1 MKVNQ
6 IKDLVNTSLQE
17 LNGTS
22 ELLKDDLS
30 NVVDVGTEIF
40 DTDNVDNFV
49 KKLIDRVGQTV
60 FNTRVYQGSAPSVLM
75 SSWEF
80 GSVLEKVDSELPD
93 VEENDSWNLE
103 DGKDYS
109 PNIFYQ
115 PKVSA
120 KFFNSKV
127 TFDIPI
133 SFTQMQVK
141 SAFNSASEL
150 NGFLSMIMNSVQNAM
165 TVHLDGLIM
174 KTINNM
180 TATVLDNNTGLQ
192 VVNLLD
198 AYNKNATTKLTP
210 ENALQNADFIKYA
223 NLMINTYRDR
233 ISKMSTL
240 FNQGKKSKFTPLSNQ
255 HLVILS
261 DLASASKVYLESTTT
276 HEENVQLSDYDT
288 VPYWQGSGTHYN
300 FDDVSAIDVAIKN
313 GKTTKEVKANG
324 ILGVLFDTNAVG
336 VTCQNQRVTTNYN
349 PRAEFYTN
357 FTKFDAGYYNDL
369 NENFVV
375 FTVQPNTVQPNA
387 QA

>member
-1 MKVNQ
+1 MKVTQ
-6 IKDLVNTSLQE
+6 IKDLVNSSLKE
-17 LNGTS
+17 LNGS
-22 ELLKDDLS
+22 SVLLKEDLS

-40 DTDNVDNFV
+40 DTDNVENFV
-49 KKLIDRVGQTV
+49 KKLIDRVGSTV
-60 FNTRVYQGSAPSVLM
+60 FNTRTYQGSAPSVLM
-75 SSWEF
+75 TSWEF

-93 VEENDSWNLE
+93 VEENDSWQLE
-103 DGKDYS
+103 NGKDYS

-133 SFTQMQVK
+133 SFTRMQVK

-150 NGFLSMIMNSVQNAM
+150 NGFLSMLMNSVQNAM
-165 TVHLDGLIM
+165 TVHIDGLIM

-180 TATVLDNNTGLQ
+180 TATVLNGKKGLQ

-198 AYNKNATTKLTP
+198 GYNANSTTKLTAQ
-210 ENALQNADFIKYA
+210 NALQNADFIKYA
-223 NLMINTYRDR
+223 NLIINTYRDR
-233 ISKMSTL
+233 ISKLSTL
-240 FNQGKKSKFTPLSNQ
+240 FNQGQKSKFTPLANQ

-261 DLASASKVYLESTTT
+261 DLASASKVYLESDTY
-276 HEENVQLSDYDT
+276 HDDNVKINNYDT
-288 VPYWQGSGTHYN
+288 VPYWQGSGTTYS
-300 FDDVSAIDVAIKN
+300 FDDVSSIDVAIKD
-313 GKTTKEVKANG
+313 GKSTKEIKASG

-369 NENFVV
+369 NENFIV
-375 FTVQPNTVQPNA
+375 FTVKNLA
-387 QA
+387 E

>member
-1 MKVNQ
+1 MKVTQ
-6 IKDLVNTSLQE
+6 IKDLVNSSLKE

-22 ELLKDDLS
+22 ELLNEDLS
-30 NVVDVGTEIF
+30 NVVDVGTDIF
-40 DTDNVDNFV
+40 DTENVDNFV
-49 KKLIDRVGQTV
+49 KKLIDRVGSTV
-60 FNTRVYQGSAPSVLM
+60 FNTRIYQGSAPSVLM
-75 SSWEF
+75 TSWEF

-93 VEENDSWNLE
+93 VEENDSWQLE
-103 DGKDYS
+103 NGKDYS

-150 NGFLSMIMNSVQNAM
+150 NGFLSMLMNNVQNAM

-180 TATVLDNNTGLQ
+180 TATILDKKQGLQ

-198 AYNKNATTKLTP
+198 GYNKTATTKLTA

-223 NLMINTYRDR
+223 NLIINTYRDR
-233 ISKMSTL
+233 ISKLSTL
-240 FNQGKKSKFTPLSNQ
+240 FNQGQKSKFTPQANQ
-255 HLVILS
+255 HLIILS
-261 DLASASKVYLESTTT
+261 DLASASKVYLESDTY
-276 HEENVQLSDYDT
+276 HDDNVKISNYDV
-288 VPYWQGSGTHYN
+288 VPYWQGSGKTYSFN
-300 FDDVSAIDVAIKN
+300 DVSSIDVAIKD
-313 GKTTKEVKANG
+313 GKSTKEIKASG

-357 FTKFDAGYYNDL
+357 FNKFDAGYYNDL
-369 NENFVV
+369 NENFIV
-375 FTVQPNTVQPNA
+375 FTVQNA
-387 QA
+387 QPQQ

>member
-1 MKVNQ
+1 MKVTQ
-6 IKDLVNTSLQE
+6 IKDLVNTSLKE
-17 LNGTS
+17 LNGS
-22 ELLKDDLS
+22 SVLLKEDLS

-40 DTDNVDNFV
+40 DTDNVENFV
-49 KKLIDRVGQTV
+49 KKLIDRVGSTV

-93 VEENDSWNLE
+93 VEENESWQLE
-103 DGKDYS
+103 NGKDYS

-133 SFTQMQVK
+133 SFTRMQVK

-150 NGFLSMIMNSVQNAM
+150 NGFLSMLMNSVQNAM

-180 TATVLDNNTGLQ
+180 TATVLNGKKGLQ

-198 AYNKNATTKLTP
+198 GYNATATNKLTA

-223 NLMINTYRDR
+223 NLIINTYRDR
-233 ISKMSTL
+233 ISKLSTL
-240 FNQGKKSKFTPLSNQ
+240 FNQGQKSKFTPLANQ
-255 HLVILS
+255 HLVVLS
-261 DLASASKVYLESTTT
+261 DLASASKVYLESDTY
-276 HEENVQLSDYDT
+276 HDDNVKITNYDT
-288 VPYWQGSGTHYN
+288 VPYWQGSGTTYS
-300 FDDVSAIDVAIKN
+300 FDDVSSIDVAIKD
-313 GKTTKEVKANG
+313 GKTTKEIKASG

-369 NENFVV
+369 NENFIV
-375 FTVQPNTVQPNA
+375 FTVKNLA
-387 QA
+387 E

>member
-1 MKVNQ
+1 MKVTQ
-6 IKDLVNTSLQE
+6 IKDLVNSSLKE
-17 LNGTS
+17 LNGS
-22 ELLKDDLS
+22 SVLLKEDLS

-49 KKLIDRVGQTV
+49 KKLIDRVGSTV
-60 FNTRVYQGSAPSVLM
+60 FNTRIYQGSAPSVLM

-80 GSVLEKVDSELPD
+80 GSVLEKIDSELPD
-93 VEENDSWNLE
+93 VEENDSWSLE
-103 DGKDYS
+103 NGKDYS

-133 SFTQMQVK
+133 SFTRMQVK

-165 TVHLDGLIM
+165 TVHIDGLIM

-180 TATVLDNNTGLQ
+180 TATVLNGKKGLQ

-198 AYNKNATTKLTP
+198 GFNANSTVKLTAQ
-210 ENALQNADFIKYA
+210 NALQNADFIKYA
-223 NLMINTYRDR
+223 NLVINTYRDR
-233 ISKMSTL
+233 ISKLSTL
-240 FNQGKKSKFTPLSNQ
+240 FNQGQKSKFTPLANQ

-261 DLASASKVYLESTTT
+261 DLASASKVYLESETY
-276 HEENVQLSDYDT
+276 HDENVKINNYDT
-288 VPYWQGSGTHYN
+288 VPYWQGSGTTYS
-300 FDDVSAIDVAIKN
+300 FDDVSSIDVAIKD
-313 GKTTKEVKANG
+313 GKSTKEIKASG

-369 NENFVV
+369 NENFIV
-375 FTVQPNTVQPNA
+375 FTVKNLA
-387 QA
+387 E

>member
-1 MKVNQ
+1 MKVTQ
-6 IKDLVNTSLQE
+6 IKDLVNSSLKE
-17 LNGTS
+17 LNGS
-22 ELLKDDLS
+22 SVLLKEDLS

-40 DTDNVDNFV
+40 DTDNIDNFV
-49 KKLIDRVGQTV
+49 KKLIDRVGSTV

-80 GSVLEKVDSELPD
+80 GSVLEKIDSELPD
-93 VEENDSWNLE
+93 VEENDSWSLE
-103 DGKDYS
+103 NGKDYS

-133 SFTQMQVK
+133 SFTKMQVK

-180 TATVLDNNTGLQ
+180 TATVLDKKQGLQ

-198 AYNKNATTKLTP
+198 GYNKTATTKLTT
-210 ENALQNADFIKYA
+210 ENALQNADFIKYV
-223 NLMINTYRDR
+223 NLIINTYRDR

-240 FNQGKKSKFTPLSNQ
+240 FNQGQKSKFTPQANQ

-261 DLASASKVYLESTTT
+261 DLASASKVYLESDTY
-276 HEENVQLSDYDT
+276 HDDNVKISNYDV
-288 VPYWQGSGTHYN
+288 VPYWQGSGKTYS
-300 FDDVSAIDVAIKN
+300 FDDVSSIDVAIKD
-313 GKTTKEVKANG
+313 GKATKEVKAGG

-369 NENFVV
+369 NENFIV
-375 FTVQPNTVQPNA
+375 FTVKNLEE
-387 QA
+387 

>member
-1 MKVNQ
+1 MKVTQ
-6 IKDLVNTSLQE
+6 IKDLVNSSLKE

-22 ELLKDDLS
+22 ELLNEDLS

-40 DTDNVDNFV
+40 DTENVDNFV
-49 KKLIDRVGQTV
+49 KKLIDRVGSTV
-60 FNTRVYQGSAPSVLM
+60 FNTRIYQGSAPSVLM
-75 SSWEF
+75 TSWEF

-93 VEENDSWNLE
+93 VEENDSWQLE
-103 DGKDYS
+103 NGKDYS

-150 NGFLSMIMNSVQNAM
+150 NGFLSMLMNNVQNAM

-180 TATVLDNNTGLQ
+180 TANVLDKKQGLQ

-198 AYNKNATTKLTP
+198 GYNNTATTKLTA

-223 NLMINTYRDR
+223 NLIINTYRDR
-233 ISKMSTL
+233 ISKLSTL
-240 FNQGKKSKFTPLSNQ
+240 FNQGQKSKFTPQANQ

-261 DLASASKVYLESTTT
+261 DLASASKVYLESDTY
-276 HEENVQLSDYDT
+276 HDDNVKISNYDV
-288 VPYWQGSGTHYN
+288 VPYWQGSGKTYS
-300 FDDVSAIDVAIKN
+300 FDDVSSIDVAIKD
-313 GKTTKEVKANG
+313 GKATKEVKAKG

-357 FTKFDAGYYNDL
+357 FNKFDAGYYNDL
-369 NENFVV
+369 NENFIV
-375 FTVQPNTVQPNA
+375 FTVQSGPQS
-387 QA
+387 

>member
-1 MKVNQ
+1 MKVTQ
-6 IKDLVNTSLQE
+6 IKDLVNNSLKE
-17 LNGTS
+17 LNGS
-22 ELLKDDLS
+22 SVLLKEDLS

-49 KKLIDRVGQTV
+49 KKLIDRVGNTV

-75 SSWEF
+75 TSWEF
-80 GSVLEKVDSELPD
+80 GSVLEKVDSELPE
-93 VEENDSWNLE
+93 VEENESWSLE
-103 DGKDYS
+103 NGKDYS

-133 SFTQMQVK
+133 SFTRMQVK

-150 NGFLSMIMNSVQNAM
+150 NGFLSMLMNGVQNAM

-180 TATVLDNNTGLQ
+180 TATVLNGKKGLQ

-198 AYNKNATTKLTP
+198 GYNAKSTVKLTA

-223 NLMINTYRDR
+223 NLVINTYRDR
-233 ISKMSTL
+233 ISKLSTL
-240 FNQGKKSKFTPLSNQ
+240 FNQGQKSKFTPLANQ
-255 HLVILS
+255 HLVVLS
-261 DLASASKVYLESTTT
+261 DLASASKVYLESETL
-276 HEENVQLSDYDT
+276 HDDNVKITNYDT
-288 VPYWQGSGTHYN
+288 VPYWQGSGTTYS
-300 FDDVSAIDVAIKN
+300 FDDVSSIDVAIKD
-313 GKTTKEVKANG
+313 GKSTKEIKASG

-369 NENFVV
+369 NENFIV
-375 FTVQPNTVQPNA
+375 FTVKNLA
-387 QA
+387 E

>member
-1 MKVNQ
+1 MKVTQ
-6 IKDLVNTSLQE
+6 IKDLVNSSLKE
-17 LNGTS
+17 LNGS
-22 ELLKDDLS
+22 SVLLKEDLS

-40 DTDNVDNFV
+40 DTENVDNFV
-49 KKLIDRVGQTV
+49 KKLIDRVGSTV
-60 FNTRVYQGSAPSVLM
+60 FNTRIYQGSAPSVLM
-75 SSWEF
+75 TSWEF

-93 VEENDSWNLE
+93 VEENDSWQLE
-103 DGKDYS
+103 NGKDYS

-150 NGFLSMIMNSVQNAM
+150 NGFLSMLMNNVQNAM

-180 TATVLDNNTGLQ
+180 TATVLNGKKGLQ

-198 AYNKNATTKLTP
+198 DYNKTATTKLTA
-210 ENALQNADFIKYA
+210 ENALQDADFIKYA
-223 NLMINTYRDR
+223 NLIINTYRDR
-233 ISKMSTL
+233 ISKLSTL
-240 FNQGKKSKFTPLSNQ
+240 FNQGQKSKFTPLANQ
-255 HLVILS
+255 HLVVLS
-261 DLASASKVYLESTTT
+261 DLASASKVYLESETY
-276 HEENVQLSDYDT
+276 HDDNVKINNYDT
-288 VPYWQGSGTHYN
+288 VPYWQGSGTTYS
-300 FDDVSAIDVAIKN
+300 FDDVSSIDVAIKD
-313 GKTTKEVKANG
+313 GKATKEIKASG
-324 ILGVLFDTNAVG
+324 ILGVLFDTNAIG

-369 NENFVV
+369 NENFIV
-375 FTVQPNTVQPNA
+375 FTVKNLTE
-387 QA
+387 

>member
-1 MKVNQ
+1 MKVTQ
-6 IKDLVNTSLQE
+6 IKDLVNSSLKE
-17 LNGTS
+17 LNGS
-22 ELLKDDLS
+22 SVLLKEDLS

-49 KKLIDRVGQTV
+49 KKLIDRVGSTV

-75 SSWEF
+75 NSWEF

-93 VEENDSWNLE
+93 VEENDSWNLV

-133 SFTQMQVK
+133 SFTRMQVQ

-150 NGFLSMIMNSVQNAM
+150 NGFISMLMNNVQNAM

-180 TATVLDNNTGLQ
+180 TATVLNGKKGLQ

-198 AYNKNATTKLTP
+198 GYNANSTTKLTA

-223 NLMINTYRDR
+223 NLIINTYRDR
-233 ISKMSTL
+233 ISKLSTL
-240 FNQGKKSKFTPLSNQ
+240 FNQGQKSKFTPLANQ

-261 DLASASKVYLESTTT
+261 DLASASKVYLESETY
-276 HEENVQLSDYDT
+276 HDDNVKISNYDT
-288 VPYWQGSGTHYN
+288 VPYWQGSGTNYS
-300 FDDVSAIDVAIKN
+300 FDDVSSIDVAIKD
-313 GKTTKEVKANG
+313 GKSTKEIKTSG

-369 NENFVV
+369 NENFIV
-375 FTVQPNTVQPNA
+375 FTVKNLA
-387 QA
+387 G

>member
-1 MKVNQ
+1 MKVTQ
-6 IKDLVNTSLQE
+6 IKDLVNNSLKE
-17 LNGTS
+17 LNGS
-22 ELLKDDLS
+22 SILLKEDLS

-40 DTDNVDNFV
+40 DTDNVENFV
-49 KKLIDRVGQTV
+49 KKLIDRVGSTV

-75 SSWEF
+75 TSWEF
-80 GSVLEKVDSELPD
+80 GSVLEKVDSELPE
-93 VEENDSWNLE
+93 VEENDSWQLE
-103 DGKDYS
+103 NGKDYS

-133 SFTQMQVK
+133 SFTRMQVK

-150 NGFLSMIMNSVQNAM
+150 NGFLSMLMNSVQNAM
-165 TVHLDGLIM
+165 TVHIDGLIM

-180 TATVLDNNTGLQ
+180 TATVLNGKKGLQ

-198 AYNKNATTKLTP
+198 GYNANSTTKLTAQ
-210 ENALQNADFIKYA
+210 NALQNADFIKYA
-223 NLMINTYRDR
+223 NLIINTYRDR
-233 ISKMSTL
+233 ISKLSTL
-240 FNQGKKSKFTPLSNQ
+240 FNQGQKSKFTPLANQ
-255 HLVILS
+255 HLVVLS
-261 DLASASKVYLESTTT
+261 DLASASKVYLESDTY
-276 HEENVQLSDYDT
+276 HDDNVKINNYDT
-288 VPYWQGSGTHYN
+288 VPYWQGSGTTYS
-300 FDDVSAIDVAIKN
+300 FDDVSSIDVAIKD
-313 GKTTKEVKANG
+313 GKATKEIKASG

-369 NENFVV
+369 NENFIV
-375 FTVQPNTVQPNA
+375 FTVKNLA
-387 QA
+387 D

>member
-1 MKVNQ
+1 MKVTQ
-6 IKDLVNTSLQE
+6 IKDLVNSSLKE
-17 LNGTS
+17 LNGS
-22 ELLKDDLS
+22 SVLLKEDLS

-49 KKLIDRVGQTV
+49 KKLIDRVGSTV

-93 VEENDSWNLE
+93 VEENDSWSLE
-103 DGKDYS
+103 NGKDYS

-133 SFTQMQVK
+133 SFTRMQVK

-150 NGFLSMIMNSVQNAM
+150 NGFLSMLMNGVQNAM
-165 TVHLDGLIM
+165 TVHIDGLIM

-180 TATVLDNNTGLQ
+180 TATVLNGKKGLQ

-198 AYNKNATTKLTP
+198 GYNANSTVKLTA

-223 NLMINTYRDR
+223 NLIINTYRDR
-233 ISKMSTL
+233 ISKLSTL
-240 FNQGKKSKFTPLSNQ
+240 FNQGGKSKFTPLANQ
-255 HLVILS
+255 HLVVLS
-261 DLASASKVYLESTTT
+261 DLASASKVYLESETY
-276 HEENVQLSDYDT
+276 HDDNVKISNYDT
-288 VPYWQGSGTHYN
+288 VPYWQGSGTTYS
-300 FDDVSAIDVAIKN
+300 FDDVSSIDVAIKD
-313 GKTTKEVKANG
+313 GKSTKEIKASG

-369 NENFVV
+369 NENFIV
-375 FTVQPNTVQPNA
+375 FTVKNLA
-387 QA
+387 E

>member
-1 MKVNQ
+1 MKVTQ
-6 IKDLVNTSLQE
+6 IKDLVNSSLKE

-22 ELLKDDLS
+22 EVLNEDLS

-40 DTDNVDNFV
+40 DTENVDNFV
-49 KKLIDRVGQTV
+49 KKLIDRVGSTV
-60 FNTRVYQGSAPSVLM
+60 FNTRIYQGSAPSVLM
-75 SSWEF
+75 TSWEF

-93 VEENDSWNLE
+93 VEENDSWQLE
-103 DGKDYS
+103 NGKDYS

-150 NGFLSMIMNSVQNAM
+150 NGFLSMLMNNVQNAM

-180 TATVLDNNTGLQ
+180 TANILDKKQGLQ

-198 AYNKNATTKLTP
+198 GYNKTATTKLTA

-223 NLMINTYRDR
+223 NLIINTYRDR

-240 FNQGKKSKFTPLSNQ
+240 FNQGQKSKFTPQANQ
-255 HLVILS
+255 HLIILS
-261 DLASASKVYLESTTT
+261 DLASASKVYLESDTY
-276 HEENVQLSDYDT
+276 HDDNVKISNYDV
-288 VPYWQGSGTHYN
+288 VPYWQGSGKTYS
-300 FDDVSAIDVAIKN
+300 FDDVSSIDVAIKD
-313 GKTTKEVKANG
+313 GKSTKEVKASG

-369 NENFVV
+369 NENFIV
-375 FTVQPNTVQPNA
+375 FTVQSGTQP
-387 QA
+387 QQ

>member
-1 MKVNQ
+1 MKVTQ
-6 IKDLVNTSLQE
+6 IKDLVNSSLKE

-22 ELLKDDLS
+22 ELLNEDLS

-40 DTDNVDNFV
+40 DTENVDNFV
-49 KKLIDRVGQTV
+49 KKLIDRVGSTV
-60 FNTRVYQGSAPSVLM
+60 FNTRIYQGSAPSVLM
-75 SSWEF
+75 TSWEF

-93 VEENDSWNLE
+93 VEENDSWQLE
-103 DGKDYS
+103 NGKDYS

-150 NGFLSMIMNSVQNAM
+150 NGFLSMLMNNVQNAM

-180 TATVLDNNTGLQ
+180 TANILDKKQGLQ

-198 AYNKNATTKLTP
+198 GYNKTATTKLTA

-223 NLMINTYRDR
+223 NLIINTYRDR
-233 ISKMSTL
+233 ISKLSTL
-240 FNQGKKSKFTPLSNQ
+240 FNQGQKSKFTPQANQ
-255 HLVILS
+255 HLVVLS
-261 DLASASKVYLESTTT
+261 DLASASKVYLESETY
-276 HEENVQLSDYDT
+276 HDDNVKITNYDV
-288 VPYWQGSGTHYN
+288 VPYWQGSGKTYS
-300 FDDVSAIDVAIKN
+300 FDDVSSIDVAIKD
-313 GKTTKEVKANG
+313 GKSTKEIKASG

-369 NENFVV
+369 NENFIV
-375 FTVQPNTVQPNA
+375 FTVQNTQQP
-387 QA
+387 QQ